1 MSIPLVQD
9 NEKDS
14 INTSIIAIKRYIDRI
29 NQLLGLSDSGTTII
43 NNESDSGIP
52 LGTWASFEND
62 IAPSEEWLE
71 AGATFNTGTY
81 SALALMV
88 GGNTVPWRF
97 DHNRPSDYESIVLPS
112 SSANALTAEYD
123 GEIIY
128 TTNNDTATVIF
139 INGVQVTNPGV
150 RSSYG
155 KTTAT
160 FSVKKGDVFY
170 VTVTNGIINTD
181 NEKVRW
187 YKHPLFIK
195 ATPTSVNSDY
205 EGVLSAVYQYQRDQ
219 DELSDYESI
228 TIGKS
233 AANATTMQYDG
244 FINIIANSTGT
255 LYVYLNGETLIYY
268 RLSGASYCDLP
279 VMIAV
284 KKGDV
289 IYTNNVTTS
298 ASKARFYKKRDYSG
312 R

>member
-1 MSIPLVQD
+1 MSIPLVQKA
-9 NEKDS
+9 EKDD

-71 AGATFNTGTY
+71 TGSTFNTSTY
-81 SALALMV
+81 SALAMML
-88 GGNTVPWRF
+88 GGNTVPERY
-97 DHNRPSDYESIVLPS
+97 DHSRLGEYETIASMPTT
-112 SSANALTAEYD
+112 SANAMEMPYD
-123 GEIIY
+123 GVLSWSAGNSSWGSVQGY
-128 TTNNDTATVIF
+128 VY
-139 INGVQVTNPGV
+139 INGTPYRINTSGTGN
-150 RSSYG
+150 SKEY
-155 KTTAT
+155 T
-160 FSVKKGDVFY
+160 FKKGDLIYKTGDPANFRARY
-170 VTVTNGIINTD
+170 
-181 NEKVRW
+181 

-195 ATPTSVNSDY
+195 ATPTSSDSDY

-244 FINIIANSTGT
+244 FINIIANSTST